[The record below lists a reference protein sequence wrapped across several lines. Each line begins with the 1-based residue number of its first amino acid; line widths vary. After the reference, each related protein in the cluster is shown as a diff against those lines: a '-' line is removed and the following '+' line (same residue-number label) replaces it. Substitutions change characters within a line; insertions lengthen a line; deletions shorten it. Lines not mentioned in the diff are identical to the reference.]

1 MYSQETRQ
9 FMPKERT
16 PPLFPSLLSHTH
28 TRSLWRKSLPV
39 RRKRFRK
46 KNVLGKSGK
55 KRWRNNSPLF
65 GNICLNVA
73 NGTTIVIMYPNCP
86 RPVRPVEKLFTL
98 TRGKKKE
105 KIWEEYPFLRLVFS
119 WALITQQGRKKTE
132 SFLRLVCRWC
142 GVTFRMHAQA
152 CLRFHRPDIY
162 ISSTISETLFN
173 IMGGKRGVKKTLS
186 KWIGRHHSGNDSMW
200 RLSILW
206 CQMMMGRR
214 GRRFASAAVTLF
226 QDFLFSA
233 CLINCADQKTHWN
246 STFPSSEKT
255 PFPWKTVYITNEA
268 SKKQSPSLSLSRL
281 PAVNSQTNRVLVWD
295 LSWFA
300 VLFLL
305 LSTTQKRFFFFI
317 TSTEVTSCNGDYNTL

>member
-1 MYSQETRQ
+1 
-9 FMPKERT
+9 MPS
-16 PPLFPSLLSHTH
+16 PSSASWKAFH
-28 TRSLWRKSLPV
+28 V
-39 RRKRFRK
+39 
-46 KNVLGKSGK
+46 NSG
-55 KRWRNNSPLF
+55 
-65 GNICLNVA
+65 
-73 NGTTIVIMYPNCP
+73 
-86 RPVRPVEKLFTL
+86 E
-98 TRGKKKE
+98 KKE

-152 CLRFHRPDIY
+152 CLRFNRPDIY
-162 ISSTISETLFN
+162 ISSTISETLVN
-173 IMGGKRGVKKTLS
+173 IMGGKGGVKETLS
-186 KWIGRHHSGNDSMW
+186 KWIGRHHSGNESMW

-214 GRRFASAAVTLF
+214 GRRFASAAITLF

-268 SKKQSPSLSLSRL
+268 SKKQSPSPSLSLS
-281 PAVNSQTNRVLVWD
+281 PNC
-295 LSWFA
+295 
-300 VLFLL
+300 LL
-305 LSTTQKRFFFFI
+305 LTVKQTEFLFGICHGLQSCFFYYQLHKNGFFFFI
-317 TSTEVTSCNGDYNTL
+317 TSTEVTSCNGDHNTL

>member
-152 CLRFHRPDIY
+152 CLRFNRPDIY
-162 ISSTISETLFN
+162 ISSTISETLVN
-173 IMGGKRGVKKTLS
+173 IMGGKKSS
-186 KWIGRHHSGNDSMW
+186 KRNIEQMNWKASFREWINVAFVHSLVPNDDGQARASFRVGCRHLVPGFS
-200 RLSILW
+200 
-206 CQMMMGRR
+206 
-214 GRRFASAAVTLF
+214 LF
-226 QDFLFSA
+226 GLF
-233 CLINCADQKTHWN
+233 D
-246 STFPSSEKT
+246 
-255 PFPWKTVYITNEA
+255 
-268 SKKQSPSLSLSRL
+268 
-281 PAVNSQTNRVLVWD
+281 
-295 LSWFA
+295 
-300 VLFLL
+300 
-305 LSTTQKRFFFFI
+305 
-317 TSTEVTSCNGDYNTL
+317 

>member
-1 MYSQETRQ
+1 M
-9 FMPKERT
+9 
-16 PPLFPSLLSHTH
+16 
-28 TRSLWRKSLPV
+28 
-39 RRKRFRK
+39 RKRASASTGQIF
-46 KNVLGKSGK
+46 
-55 KRWRNNSPLF
+55 
-65 GNICLNVA
+65 I
-73 NGTTIVIMYPNCP
+73 YPVP
-86 RPVRPVEKLFTL
+86 FLKLL
-98 TRGKKKE
+98 L
-105 KIWEEYPFLRLVFS
+105 ILWEE
-119 WALITQQGRKKTE
+119 KK
-132 SFLRLVCRWC
+132 
-142 GVTFRMHAQA
+142 A
-152 CLRFHRPDIY
+152 
-162 ISSTISETLFN
+162 
-173 IMGGKRGVKKTLS
+173 VKETLS
-186 KWIGRHHSGNDSMW
+186 KWIGRHHSGNESMW

-305 LSTTQKRFFFFI
+305 LSTTQKRFFFLHYF
-317 TSTEVTSCNGDYNTL
+317 NGSNFL